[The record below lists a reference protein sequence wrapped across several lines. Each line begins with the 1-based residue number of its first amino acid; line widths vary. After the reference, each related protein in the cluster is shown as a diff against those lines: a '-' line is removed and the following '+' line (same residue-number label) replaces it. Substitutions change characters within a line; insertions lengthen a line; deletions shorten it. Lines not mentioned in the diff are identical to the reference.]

1 MKKILVVDDEVR
13 IADITEKY
21 LKMNGFDVVKAIGG
35 EEAIAL
41 LSGDTEFDL
50 MVLDMKRPKVN
61 GLCVIRKKEELGIK
75 FPVLLLTGSIDA
87 EKYLDEMKKKGLTA
101 EDILHKPIDLSELLE
116 KIRKKLGQRR

>member
-50 MVLDMKRPKVN
+50 MVLDMKMPKVN